1 MVDKEKIHELA
12 LDIMFDVTEE
22 EASDIESDFVTLE
35 KMLSL
40 FDSIDTQGVEEM
52 VYPFEEP
59 TSFLRDDVVS
69 NNISQKEALSNVSN
83 VKQGHVVVPK
93 VVK

>member
-35 KMLSL
+35 KMLSF
-40 FDSIDTQGVEEM
+40 FDSIDTQGV
-52 VYPFEEP
+52 
-59 TSFLRDDVVS
+59 D
-69 NNISQKEALSNVSN
+69 
-83 VKQGHVVVPK
+83 
-93 VVK
+93 

>member
-35 KMLSL
+35 KMLSF

-52 VYPFEEP
+52 VYPFEDE
-59 TSFLRDDVVS
+59 TSFLREDVVS
-69 NNISQKEALSNVSN
+69 NVISQQDALAN
-83 VKQGHVVVPK
+83 VKNSTEGHFVVPK